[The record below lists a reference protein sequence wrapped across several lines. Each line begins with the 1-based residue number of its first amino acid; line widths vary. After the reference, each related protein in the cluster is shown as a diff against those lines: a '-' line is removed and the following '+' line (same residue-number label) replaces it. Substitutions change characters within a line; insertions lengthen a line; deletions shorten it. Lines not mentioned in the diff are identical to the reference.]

1 MMRSLE
7 QWKQHHNISSDA
19 FSDLLTIV
27 HNDGVSNSYYT
38 TPTTRAGMQ
47 GASPP
52 HVLATLEPS
61 LLQQI
66 ALPGDCLT
74 EYCVTQPE
82 NGFRSSSASINYQS
96 NKISSQKPLLGE
108 TRVTKCSRG
117 RSAQNVSC
125 ARCWCWKRKV
135 RFFYNAGR
143 RCINRA

>member
-1 MMRSLE
+1 MRSLE

-38 TPTTRAGMQ
+38 TPTSKAGMQ

-52 HVLATLEPS
+52 YILANLEPF
-61 LLQQI
+61 LRQQI
-66 ALPGDCLT
+66 AQSGEFLT
-74 EYCVTQPE
+74 ESCVTQPE
-82 NGFRSSSASINYQS
+82 SGFRSSSAAVNYQS
-96 NKISSQKPLLGE
+96 DRISSQKPLLGE
-108 TRVTKCSRG
+108 TRVTKRSRG

-135 RFFYNAGR
+135 RFFHNAER
-143 RCINRA
+143 RCINRV